1 MGKGSLCSR
10 LLPQRAVM
18 RIQGSTGVN
27 RSSCRRLGVDLLLCF
42 PRSDWSMI
50 VQTNNFHSNASPHV
64 EVGGL
69 SRAYTQGQRAQQV
82 LQDASFVLQRGETV
96 ALLGRSGSGKSTLL
110 NLLSG
115 IDLPD
120 AGRIHVDGVEV
131 TALQEPAST
140 LFRRR
145 QVGFIYQFFNLI
157 PGLSAAENV
166 ALSLELNGVRSV
178 EALQRTLTLLESI
191 GMAALAEKFPTQ
203 LSGGEQ
209 QRIAIAR
216 ALIHAPALVL
226 ADEPTGNL
234 DAETGQHILGW
245 MRGQLRAQGSTCL
258 LVTHSLAVARTADRI
273 LTLEDGRITERGGDF
288 AW

>member
-1 MGKGSLCSR
+1 
-10 LLPQRAVM
+10 
-18 RIQGSTGVN
+18 
-27 RSSCRRLGVDLLLCF
+27 
-42 PRSDWSMI
+42 MI
-50 VQTNNFHSNASPHV
+50 VSNTNPSKAASAHV
-64 EVGGL
+64 RVEGL
-69 SRAYTQGQRAQQV
+69 MRAYAQGQRAQMV
-82 LQDASFVLQRGETV
+82 LHDVTLSLGRGETV

-120 AGRIHVDGVEV
+120 AGRVQVNGVDV

-140 LFRRR
+140 LFRR
-145 QVGFIYQFFNLI
+145 QHVGFIYQFFNLI
-157 PGLSAAENV
+157 PGLTAAENV
-166 ALSLELNGVRSV
+166 ALSLELNGVKSGQ
-178 EALQRTLTLLESI
+178 ALQRTLDLLDSI
-191 GMAALAEKFPTQ
+191 GMVELAEKFPTQ

-216 ALIHAPALVL
+216 ALIHAPSLVL

-234 DAETGQHILGW
+234 DAETGKHILGW
-245 MRGQLRAQGSTCL
+245 MREQLRAHGSTCL

-273 LTLEDGRITERGGDF
+273 LTLEDGRITERSGEF

>member
-1 MGKGSLCSR
+1 
-10 LLPQRAVM
+10 
-18 RIQGSTGVN
+18 
-27 RSSCRRLGVDLLLCF
+27 
-42 PRSDWSMI
+42 MI
-50 VQTNNFHSNASPHV
+50 VSNSSSSRTTSIHV
-64 EVGGL
+64 QVDGL
-69 SRAYTQGQRAQQV
+69 AHAYAQGERAQTV
-82 LQDASFVLQRGETV
+82 LKNLSFSLARGETV

-115 IDLPD
+115 IDQPD
-120 AGRIHVDGVEV
+120 AGRVHVDGVEV

-145 QVGFIYQFFNLI
+145 HVGFIYQFFNLI
-157 PGLSAAENV
+157 PGLTAAENV
-166 ALSLELNGVRSV
+166 ALSLELNGIKSGD
-178 EALQRTLTLLESI
+178 ALQRTQALLDSI
-191 GMAALAEKFPTQ
+191 GMGALAGKFPTQ

-234 DAETGQHILGW
+234 DADTGKQILGW
-245 MRGQLRAQGSTCL
+245 MREQLRAQHSTCL

-273 LTLEDGRITERGGDF
+273 LTLDEGRITERSGEF

>member
-1 MGKGSLCSR
+1 MSVS
-10 LLPQRAVM
+10 
-18 RIQGSTGVN
+18 N
-27 RSSCRRLGVDLLLCF
+27 SSSSGTTSVHVQVD
-42 PRSDWSMI
+42 
-50 VQTNNFHSNASPHV
+50 
-64 EVGGL
+64 GL
-69 SRAYTQGQRAQQV
+69 ARAYAQGERAQTV
-82 LQDASFVLQRGETV
+82 LQNLSFSLSRGETV

-115 IDLPD
+115 IDQPD
-120 AGRIHVDGVEV
+120 AGRVYVDGVEV

-145 QVGFIYQFFNLI
+145 HVGFIYQFFNLI
-157 PGLSAAENV
+157 PGLTAAENV
-166 ALSLELNGVRSV
+166 ALSLELNGIKSG
-178 EALQRTLTLLESI
+178 EALQRTQTLLDSI
-191 GMAALAEKFPTQ
+191 GMGALAGKFPTQ

-234 DAETGQHILGW
+234 DADTGKQILGW
-245 MRGQLRAQGSTCL
+245 MREQLRAQHSTCL

-273 LTLEDGRITERGGDF
+273 LTLDEGCITERSGEF

>member
-1 MGKGSLCSR
+1 MN
-10 LLPQRAVM
+10 V
-18 RIQGSTGVN
+18 
-27 RSSCRRLGVDLLLCF
+27 SSDQPL
-42 PRSDWSMI
+42 
-50 VQTNNFHSNASPHV
+50 NASIPHV
-64 EVGGL
+64 RVAAL
-69 SRAYTQGQRAQQV
+69 SRAYTQGQRTQQV
-82 LQDASFVLQRGETV
+82 LQDVNFALHAGETV

-120 AGRIHVDGVEV
+120 AGSVQVSGVDV
-131 TALQEPAST
+131 TALQEPHST

-145 QVGFIYQFFNLI
+145 HVGFIYQFFNLI
-157 PGLSAAENV
+157 PGLTAAENV
-166 ALSLELNGVRSV
+166 ALSLELNGMKPTQ
-178 EALQRTLTLLESI
+178 ALQRTLELLDSI
-191 GMAALAEKFPTQ
+191 GMLPLAEKFPTQ

-234 DAETGQHILGW
+234 DAETGKHILGW
-245 MRGQLRAQGSTCL
+245 MRAQLHAQGSTCL

-273 LTLEDGRITERGGDF
+273 LTLEDGRITERSGEF

>member
-1 MGKGSLCSR
+1 MT
-10 LLPQRAVM
+10 V
-18 RIQGSTGVN
+18 
-27 RSSCRRLGVDLLLCF
+27 
-42 PRSDWSMI
+42 SDSAMPN
-50 VQTNNFHSNASPHV
+50 VVSAFVSVS
-64 EVGGL
+64 GL
-69 SRAYTQGQRAQQV
+69 SRSYAQGQRSQQV
-82 LQDASFVLQRGETV
+82 LQDATFALGRGETV

-120 AGRIHVDGVEV
+120 AGRVQVNGVEV
-131 TALQEPAST
+131 TGLQEPAST

-145 QVGFIYQFFNLI
+145 HVGFIYQFFNLI
-157 PGLSAAENV
+157 PGLTAAENV
-166 ALSLELNGVRSV
+166 ALSLELNDCKSA
-178 EALQRTLTLLESI
+178 EALQRTLQLLDSI
-191 GMAALAEKFPTQ
+191 GMSALAEKFPTQ

-216 ALIHAPALVL
+216 ALIHSPALVL

-234 DAETGQHILGW
+234 DAETGRHILGW
-245 MRGQLRAQGSTCL
+245 MREQLRAQGSTCL

-273 LTLEDGRITERGGDF
+273 LTLEDGRITERSGEF